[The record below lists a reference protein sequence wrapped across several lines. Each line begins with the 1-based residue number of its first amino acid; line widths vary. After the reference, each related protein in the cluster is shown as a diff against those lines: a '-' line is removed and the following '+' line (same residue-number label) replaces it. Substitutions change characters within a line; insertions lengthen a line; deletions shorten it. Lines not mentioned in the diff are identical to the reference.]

1 MIYDQNTNFMEN
13 KYIKIAEILFE
24 ILEI

>member
-13 KYIKIAEILFE
+13 KYINIAEILFE
-24 ILEI
+24 ISEI